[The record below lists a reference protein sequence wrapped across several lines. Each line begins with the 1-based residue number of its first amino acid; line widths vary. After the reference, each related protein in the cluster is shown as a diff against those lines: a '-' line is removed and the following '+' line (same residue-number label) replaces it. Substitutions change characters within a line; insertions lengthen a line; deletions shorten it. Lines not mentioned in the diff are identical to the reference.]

1 MVGAAD
7 KKENEALNDKTLVFP
22 APPLVVVPVAG
33 GDTHFAVRR
42 IYCVGRNYAAH
53 AREMGG
59 DPDREPPFFFAKP
72 ADAVVV
78 ALPGQTADIAYPPMT
93 GNVHHEIELVVAI
106 GKAGRDIAVDAALEH
121 VFGYAVGL
129 DMTRRD
135 LQGAMKE
142 KGRPWEIG
150 KAYDQSEPIGP
161 LHAASVTGHPSQGAI
176 WVTVDGAE
184 RQRSDI
190 DQLIWNVP
198 ETIAHLS
205 RYFELQPGDLI
216 YTGTPEGV
224 AKVERWQTMVGGI
237 DGLGEIQVR
246 MV

>member
-1 MVGAAD
+1 MNT
-7 KKENEALNDKTLVFP
+7 ELVFP
-22 APPLVVVPVAG
+22 APAPVRVPVAG
-33 GDTHFAVRR
+33 RDAAFPVRR

-59 DPDREPPFFFAKP
+59 DPDREPPFFFCKP
-72 ADAVVV
+72 ADAIVV
-78 ALPGQTADIAYPPMT
+78 ALPGQTAQIAVPSMSA
-93 GNVHHEIELVVAI
+93 NVHHEIELVVAI
-106 GKAGRDIAVDAALEH
+106 GTAGRDIAEADALAH

-135 LQGAMKE
+135 LQGQMKD

-150 KAYDQSEPIGP
+150 KAYDQSAPIGP
-161 LHAASVTGHPSQGAI
+161 LHAVADIGHVARGAI
-176 WVTVDGAE
+176 WVTVDGE
-184 RQRSDI
+184 PRQKSDI

-224 AKVERWQTMVGGI
+224 GRVAPGQTMVGGI
-237 DGLGEIQVR
+237 DGLGEIRVR
-246 MV
+246 MG